1 MRSRAGWLALCLATL
16 VACLPTEP
24 AGADGDPASDFLL
37 ITTVFVPFNKPSQP
51 QIDRLKA
58 TVAAAEQRGYE
69 IRVAVIG
76 APQDLGAVPDL
87 FGRPSTYARFLGSEL
102 VGQYRGRLLVVMP
115 QGYGFS
121 IKGKADESGAKP
133 LVGLA
138 PPAGPSSDDL
148 TAAAAAAVRALALGS
163 GVQVPVI
170 PLKAAVTPGT
180 GDSGSSSV
188 RRWLLFGGVGA
199 IIVAVVVLSLL
210 FWPTRGDAEDD
221 DEPDPD

>member
-1 MRSRAGWLALCLATL
+1 LGWLVLGLATL
-16 VACLPTEP
+16 AACLPAAP
-24 AGADGDPASDFLL
+24 AHADGDPASDFLL
-37 ITTVFVPFNKPSQP
+37 FAPVFVPFDRPSKPQFT
-51 QIDRLKA
+51 RLLA
-58 TVAAAEQRGYE
+58 TVEAAKQRGYT
-69 IRVAVIG
+69 IRVAVVG
-76 APQDLGAVPDL
+76 SRQDLGAVPDL

-102 VGQYRGRLLVVMP
+102 VGRYRGRLLVVMP

-121 IKGKADESGAKP
+121 INGKADASGAKP

-148 TAAAAAAVRALALGS
+148 AAAAAAAVRALAQGS
-163 GVQVPVI
+163 GIQVPVI
-170 PLKAAVTPGT
+170 PLKAVSPGS

-199 IIVAVVVLSLL
+199 ILVAVVVLSLL
-210 FWPTRGDAEDD
+210 FWPTRGGAGE

>member
-1 MRSRAGWLALCLATL
+1 MLCLATL
-16 VACLPTEP
+16 VTCLPAAP
-24 AGADGDPASDFLL
+24 ANADGDPASDFLL
-37 ITTVFVPFNKPSQP
+37 FATVFAPFDRPSQP
-51 QIDRLKA
+51 QLVRLLA
-58 TVAAAEQRGYE
+58 TVEAAKQRGYTV
-69 IRVAVIG
+69 RVAVIG
-76 APQDLGAVPDL
+76 SRQDLGAVPDL

-102 VGQYRGRLLVVMP
+102 VGVYGGRLLVVMP

-121 IKGKADESGAKP
+121 IKGRADKSGARP

-148 TAAAAAAVRALALGS
+148 TAAATSAVRALALGS

-188 RRWLLFGGVGA
+188 RRWLLFGGAGA
-199 IIVAVVVLSLL
+199 IIIAVVVLSLL
-210 FWPTRGDAEDD
+210 FWSTRGDDD
-221 DEPDPD
+221 DKPDPD

>member
-1 MRSRAGWLALCLATL
+1 LAT
-16 VACLPTEP
+16 VE
-24 AGADGDPASDFLL
+24 
-37 ITTVFVPFNKPSQP
+37 
-51 QIDRLKA
+51 
-58 TVAAAEQRGYE
+58 AAKQRGYT
-69 IRVAVIG
+69 IRVAVVG
-76 APQDLGAVPDL
+76 SRQDLGAVPDL

-102 VGQYRGRLLVVMP
+102 VGRYRGRLLVVMP

-121 IKGKADESGAKP
+121 VKGKADPSGAKP

-148 TAAAAAAVRALALGS
+148 VAAAAATVRALAQGS

-170 PLKAAVTPGT
+170 PLKTDSAS

-188 RRWLLFGGVGA
+188 QRWLLFGGIGA
-199 IIVAVVVLSLL
+199 IVVAVAVLSLL
-210 FWPTRGDAEDD
+210 FWPTRGGAGE

>member
-1 MRSRAGWLALCLATL
+1 MRSRAGWLLLCLATL
-16 VACLPTEP
+16 VACLPAAP
-24 AGADGDPASDFLL
+24 ANADGDPASDFLL
-37 ITTVFVPFNKPSQP
+37 FAPVFVPFNRPSQP
-51 QIDRLKA
+51 QLDRLKA
-58 TVAAAEQRGYE
+58 TVDAAKQGGYT
-69 IRVAVIG
+69 IRVALIG
-76 APQDLGAVPDL
+76 SRQDLGAVPDL

-102 VGQYRGRLLVVMP
+102 VGSYRGRLLVVMP

-148 TAAAAAAVRALALGS
+148 TAAATAAVRVLALGS

-170 PLKAAVTPGT
+170 PLKPAVTPG
-180 GDSGSSSV
+180 GSSSV
-188 RRWLLFGGVGA
+188 GRWLLVGGVGA

-210 FWPTRGDAEDD
+210 FWPTRGDDDDEDD
-221 DEPDPD
+221 DDDPDPD